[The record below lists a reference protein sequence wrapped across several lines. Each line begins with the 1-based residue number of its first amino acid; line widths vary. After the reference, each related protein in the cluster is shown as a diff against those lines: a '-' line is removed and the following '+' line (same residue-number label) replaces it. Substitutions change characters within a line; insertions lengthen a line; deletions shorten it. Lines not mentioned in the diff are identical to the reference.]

1 MGASPDTS
9 AQAREI
15 QVEIYRRMTPSHR
28 VALALE
34 LSEEARA
41 LTVSGIRARH
51 PGWTDS
57 RVAEACRERL
67 LGTDLA
73 RQLAPAHR

>member
-1 MGASPDTS
+1 VSAPADTS

-15 QVEIYRRMTPSHR
+15 QLAIYRQMLPGRR

-34 LSEEARA
+34 LSQEARA
-41 LTVSGIRARH
+41 LTIAGIRARH
-51 PGWTDS
+51 PEWSDVQ
-57 RVAEACRERL
+57 VAEACRKRL

-73 RQLAPAHR
+73 RHLAPLTP

>member
-1 MGASPDTS
+1 MLPG
-9 AQAREI
+9 R
-15 QVEIYRRMTPSHR
+15 R

-41 LTVSGIRARH
+41 LTIAGIRARH
-51 PGWTDS
+51 PEWSDTQ
-57 RVAEACRERL
+57 VAEACRALL

-73 RQLAPAHR
+73 QRLAPLTP